1 MGGGRGRQVHMRPQ
15 TTTHLHQH
23 VSGLEEVDELLH
35 AGGAAGEGV
44 TQSCLHCSDVGAGR
58 EDKHG
63 GELGWVTG
71 HALELVRVHQLVKL
85 KRASDCNQFL
95 DLIVPSTSQGHPRVN
110 KHYLKSHT

>member
-1 MGGGRGRQVHMRPQ
+1 MHMRLQ

-23 VSGLEEVDELLH
+23 VSGLEEVDEFLH

-44 TQSCLHCSDVGAGR
+44 TQSCLHCSDVGAGG

-63 GELGWVTG
+63 RELGWVTG

-85 KRASDCNQFL
+85 KCASDCNQFL
-95 DLIVPSTSQGHPRVN
+95 DLIVPSTSQGHPWVN